1 MSGGDLTSPGK
12 NLKEAEMIGA
22 RALRIAKER
31 LKNPTPADDIDNL
44 QGTYNNLKDT
54 YALILYKLGRYTE
67 AFAQQHYVD
76 SLGGLDAGGKER
88 MAAYAEKAKGAEYA
102 RTYIEKTLAEGT
114 YSVLLL
120 KQLEQLYRQLNL
132 PMDNYVAIKERTD
145 SLGKARAKEAI
156 IALYGTEH
164 AVDFTL
170 PDAAGKEVSLAGL
183 RGKMVVLDFWATWC
197 GPCLASFPKMQ
208 ELVEKYDGNKAFFLF
223 INTWES
229 SKPEATREKVD
240 KLLNEKKYTFNVL
253 FDYKDD
259 VVKKYKIEGIPTK
272 IVIDKEGK
280 IISIDSSE
288 ESLVALME
296 GRMGN

>member
-1 MSGGDLTSPGK
+1 L
-12 NLKEAEMIGA
+12 
-22 RALRIAKER
+22 
-31 LKNPTPADDIDNL
+31 
-44 QGTYNNLKDT
+44 
-54 YALILYKLGRYTE
+54 
-67 AFAQQHYVD
+67 QHYVD

-114 YSVLLL
+114 YSALLL

-132 PMDNYVAIKERTD
+132 PMDSYAAIKQKTD

-156 IALYGTEH
+156 IALYGTEN

-170 PDAAGKEVSLAGL
+170 PDAAGNEVTLAGL

-208 ELVEKYDGNKAFFLF
+208 ELVEKYDGNKAAFLF
-223 INTWES
+223 INTWEN
-229 SKPEATREKVD
+229 SKPEVTREKVG

-280 IISIDSSE
+280 IVSIDSSE
-288 ESLVALME
+288 DSLVALME
-296 GRMGN
+296 GETGN